1 MLDSSS
7 FRCVIIVETFSDP
20 DATRIECL
28 WRVSRRVITP
38 NYQCRDFEL
47 LLADV
52 RADVS
57 QRRDR
62 LLGIKRSEHASQNL
76 PSAVLG

>member
-1 MLDSSS
+1 MVLIISAFLGKDILSSQHS
-7 FRCVIIVETFSDP
+7 
-20 DATRIECL
+20 L

-38 NYQCRDFEL
+38 NFEL

-62 LLGIKRSEHASQNL
+62 HLGIKRSEHASQNL
-76 PSAVLG
+76 PSAGLG

>member
-1 MLDSSS
+1 MVLIISAFLGKDILSSQHS
-7 FRCVIIVETFSDP
+7 
-20 DATRIECL
+20 L

-38 NYQCRDFEL
+38 NHQCRDFEL

-76 PSAVLG
+76 PSAGLG